1 MKDGILQLIKQK
13 AYALGFLLNI
23 MALTAYPQAYPY
35 IVGDKYVYRLNA
47 DQARL
52 NIKTTEI
59 ISDADTGNNKWLILK
74 KSVPSKVDSAIS
86 QPDIIFH
93 IKVPEAGTYQM
104 ETYAAPAENNDQS
117 KSGANTK
124 TSFIKI
130 QIGDQRP
137 TRRILYD
144 AHEGAHQVSG
154 KFELTGKDQ
163 QVKLWLPESIRLG
176 YVEWKNYNPS
186 KVPPEVRNY
195 NPGIVPPQSHP
206 RLWVN
211 KQTLPVIRA
220 RLNKEENRLAWT
232 MVSAIALKPFDFKFD
247 PDQEIFYRE
256 DVEEAV
262 KVKAFYYLMTGNR
275 KIGNEALRLMVNY
288 LSVLEFG
295 NIKYGDITR
304 EIGRAIYIA
313 SLVYDWCYDI
323 AGKEDKKMLYDN
335 MMRLAREME
344 IGWPPFD
351 DSIINGHGN
360 EAQVSRDLLA
370 MSIAVYNEDPK
381 PYQYTAYEILKQLVP
396 MRKFEY
402 QSPRHNQGVDYGA
415 YRFGWEMHA
424 VWLFYRMSGLQ
435 VFDDNIKDL
444 PQYWLY
450 MRLPNGQMLKDGD
463 VFNVNKNG
471 GPYYWKQPQTML
483 LCYAYANDPLIKGEF
498 EREGGLPGDPVLFL
512 LLNDPDLK
520 AQKNLDTLPL
530 TKDFGTILGSVIA
543 RTGWD
548 NKPNSNDVIAEIK
561 GGGYHFGNH
570 QHADAGALQIY
581 YHGMQVGD
589 IGLYLSYGKPYDFNF
604 NKRSVAHSM
613 MLARDPHEKLIF
625 RTEAN
630 DGGTRFNQRFP
641 LTPHETIS
649 DPWFDNGTVQSADFG
664 PSKQKPLYS
673 YFNADLTGAYTSKI
687 SSYSRGF
694 CFLNLEREDVPAA
707 IILTDDMTTS
717 KKEFKKYWQINTIKE
732 PVHTDSGIVLHNEE
746 DKVVGKTHV
755 QMLIPSANEQQ
766 VDILSGEA
774 ANSTFEFKYKV
785 NSNKPEAHAYR
796 IMISPKTA
804 DKRNRF
810 LTVFQMTLENTKP
823 LPITFHET
831 RQRYA
836 ITLADRVVCMSS
848 GANLINEPFTVHAPA
863 SLNYHFILTGMSP
876 GFWNVHNRTGEV
888 NFNFKVIPGK
898 NTLYFHGKGDEYI
911 VTPGRSYDGVD
922 LNKTGVYH

>member
-144 AHEGAHQVSG
+144 AHEGAYQVSG
-154 KFELTGKDQ
+154 KFELTGQDQ
-163 QVKLWLPESIRLG
+163 QVKLWLPEGIRLG

-211 KQTLPVIRA
+211 KQTLPVIKA

-247 PDQEIFYRE
+247 PGQEIFYRE